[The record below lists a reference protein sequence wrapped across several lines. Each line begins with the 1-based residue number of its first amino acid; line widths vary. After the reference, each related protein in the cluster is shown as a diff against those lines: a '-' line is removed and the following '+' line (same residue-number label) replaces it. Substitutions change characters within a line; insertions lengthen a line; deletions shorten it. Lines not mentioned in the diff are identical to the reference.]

1 MVEKNAEETRQRIL
15 DALGRLLA
23 KGGFHA
29 VGVNALARAAGVD
42 KVLIY
47 RYFGGLSQLLRS
59 FAMQGGFWPGL
70 HELAGGSLKELATL
84 PAAAIGSRI
93 LKGHLRQLLKRDN
106 TREIMRWELVERNE
120 LTDELARTREQQG
133 LQLLEMMQSL
143 PVALPPDSDFPA
155 VAALLHAGITYLV
168 LRAKTADVYNGVEL
182 GTEAGWK
189 RIEAAIDE
197 LTAAYFARPVHKEQ
211 SHETP

>member
-1 MVEKNAEETRQRIL
+1 MAEKNAEETKQRIL
-15 DALGRLLA
+15 DALGHLLA
-23 KGGFHA
+23 KSGFHA

-47 RYFGGLSQLLRS
+47 RYFGGLPQLLRT
-59 FAMQGGFWPGL
+59 FALQGGFWPGL
-70 HELAGGSLKELATL
+70 DELMGGGLKELAGL
-84 PAAAIGSRI
+84 PAAIIGARI

-133 LQLLEMMQSL
+133 LQLLDMMKSL
-143 PVALPPDSDFPA
+143 PVNLSAGGDLPA
-155 VAALLHAGITYLV
+155 VTAILHAGITYLV

-197 LTAAYFARPVHKEQ
+197 LSDAYFSRLTNKEK
-211 SHETP
+211 HYETA